1 MKCDICQKNDA
12 VIHIKQTRGNQTS
25 DLNLCAECAAERGID
40 QKNPQLEK
48 VLDTIFRA
56 VGSIKGNSSA
66 SAGAAAQ
73 TVYCPRC
80 GISFGQLMKKETAGC
95 PQCYVTFEKELNECF
110 FHDKIYRGRIPESME
125 ICRIAV
131 QEIPE
136 LEILLKT
143 AVGDENYAEAQRI
156 KHEIEQKKE
165 ALRQE

>member
-1 MKCDICQKNDA
+1 MKCDICKKNDA

-56 VGSIKGNSSA
+56 VGSMKETVSSGEA
-66 SAGAAAQ
+66 PAQ

-80 GISFGQLMKKETAGC
+80 GISSGQLMKKETAGC
-95 PQCYVTFEKELNECF
+95 PQCYVTK
-110 FHDKIYRGRIPESME
+110 GRIPEAME

-131 QEIPE
+131 QELPD
-136 LEILLKT
+136 LEIRLKS
-143 AVGDENYAEAQRI
+143 AVENENYAEAQRL
-156 KHEIEQKKE
+156 KTEIEHKKE